1 LTGGNDPL
9 PQGKRDYREIK
20 MEAVKKQHL
29 NGETLG
35 PHLERK
41 RREAGLSLKELSEK
55 TRIGLHYLEKIENGE
70 FGKLPCL
77 PYSRGFVRTYAT
89 YIGIDADKAVK
100 QFNTE
105 AGL

>member
-1 LTGGNDPL
+1 
-9 PQGKRDYREIK
+9 

-41 RREAGLSLKELSEK
+41 RREAGVSLAELSEK
-55 TRIGLHYLEKIENGE
+55 TRIGIKFLEQIESGE
-70 FGKLPCL
+70 FEKLPCL
-77 PYSRGFVRTYAT
+77 PYSRGFVRAYAT
-89 YIGIDADKAVK
+89 YIGVDADNAVK

-105 AGL
+105 AGLGEL

>member
-1 LTGGNDPL
+1 
-9 PQGKRDYREIK
+9 

-55 TRIGLHYLEKIENGE
+55 TRIGTNYLKKIETGE
-70 FGKLPCL
+70 FEKLPCL
-77 PYSRGFVRTYAT
+77 PYSRGFIRAYAT
-89 YIGIDADKAVK
+89 CIGIDADNAVK

-105 AGL
+105 AGLEDIDI